1 MKQQVSLK
9 EADMKIKEM
18 PMDDRPRE
26 KMLLYGARSLSN
38 SDLLA
43 LVIGS
48 GTR

>member
-26 KMLLYGARSLSN
+26 KMLLYGARSLSK
-38 SDLLA
+38 
-43 LVIGS
+43 S
-48 GTR
+48 GAGNGDRESGAR